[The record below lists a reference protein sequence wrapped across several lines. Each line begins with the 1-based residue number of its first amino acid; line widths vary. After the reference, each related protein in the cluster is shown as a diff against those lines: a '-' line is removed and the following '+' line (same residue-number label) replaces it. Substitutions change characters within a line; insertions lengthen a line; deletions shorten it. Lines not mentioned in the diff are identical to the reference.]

1 MKSVVLLSG
10 GIDSATCLWIAR
22 SRGPVTAL
30 TVDYGQHAAEMERK
44 ISVSLCAMS
53 NTSHRHIDVKGI
65 SELSSSAIT
74 GSGDASVAVNAIV
87 PGRNALL
94 VSVAASFAA
103 KVGADTVWIGCN
115 KTDADNFPDC
125 TEDFLS
131 KLNEAVWA
139 GYKIKLMYPLALL
152 SKKQVVA
159 KAKELWVPLG
169 TTSSCYYGTACGDCS
184 ACKIRKEAMED

>member
-10 GIDSATCLWIAR
+10 GIDSATCLWMAR
-22 SRGPVTAL
+22 SKGPVTAL
-30 TVDYGQHAAEMERK
+30 TVDYGQHAAEVEQK
-44 ISVSLCAMS
+44 ISALLCAMS
-53 NTSHRHIDVKGI
+53 KTSHRHVDIKNIGD
-65 SELSSSAIT
+65 LSSSAIT
-74 GSGDASVAVNAIV
+74 GNGDAGIAANAIV

-94 VSVAASFAA
+94 VSLAVSFAN
-103 KVGADTVWIGCN
+103 KINADAVWIGCN
-115 KTDADNFPDC
+115 KTDAKNFPDC

-131 KLNEAVWA
+131 KVNEAMWS
-139 GYKIKLMYPLALL
+139 GYKIKLIYPLALL

-169 TTSSCYYGTACGDCS
+169 ITSSCYYGTSCGNCS